1 MRSSSGAKRLE
12 LTHAQHALLFLLPPR
27 RFIKIADRIPAMAK
41 TGPRGSKGEHDE
53 HGERG
58 ERGERGRTGRRGA
71 RGERGPSGPG
81 TSRAEILAAVEDQ
94 LAEIR
99 KQLDVQLTRFGQLHA
114 RVDHIQT
121 LLKLVVQES
130 R

>member
-1 MRSSSGAKRLE
+1 
-12 LTHAQHALLFLLPPR
+12 
-27 RFIKIADRIPAMAK
+27 MAK
-41 TGPRGSKGEHDE
+41 TGPRRPKGA

-71 RGERGPSGPG
+71 KGERGPSGPAP
-81 TSRAEILAAVEDQ
+81 SRAEILGAVEDQ

-99 KQLDVQLTRFGQLHA
+99 KQLDVQLTRFGQLQA
-114 RVDHIQT
+114 QVDRIQT